1 MAILNAYTLI
11 RTLSVFHIT
20 AAYFLLTAP
29 KKLADQSLVVIL
41 GEAMRIA
48 PCSHFNKPSE
58 ATALAAVV
66 LVISGVADLVAASL
80 PEITA
85 LEYWI
90 SQVPVRLTVLFSLT
104 GYIYLFKDDG
114 IFGSGSSTI
123 GRLGQQGPGE
133 YLKNDLVFTV
143 GFLEVCAWF
152 WVFTLLREERGRF
165 SERLAEKR
173 KMEDEM
179 SRL

>member
-1 MAILNAYTLI
+1 MAIINAYTLI
-11 RTLSVFHIT
+11 RTLSIFHIT

-29 KKLADQSLVVIL
+29 KKLADQSIVVVM

-48 PCSHFNKPSE
+48 PSSHFNKPTE
-58 ATALAAVV
+58 TTALTAVV
-66 LVISGVADLVAASL
+66 LAMAGVSDLVSASL

-90 SQVPVRLTVLFSLT
+90 SQVPVRLTLLFGFT
-104 GYIYLFKDDG
+104 GYIWLFKDDG
-114 IFGSGSSTI
+114 MFGSASGTI
-123 GRLGQQGPGE
+123 GRLGQQGPGHL
-133 YLKNDLVFTV
+133 LKNDLMFTI
-143 GFLEVCAWF
+143 GFMEVCAWF
-152 WVFTLLREERGRF
+152 WVFSLLREERGRF

-173 KMEDEM
+173 RMEDEM